1 MTNPVVGVMMMMIMK
16 TIKKDKQMSKAEQI
30 NKAWSQHY
38 DRQKWIEGMGLQ
50 EYDIWYNILGAPPD
64 DVMSIHIGDIKTYRS
79 RDVLKDYAI

>member
-1 MTNPVVGVMMMMIMK
+1 MGVIFYSLDLK
-16 TIKKDKQMSKAEQI
+16 GVNMSKAEQI

>member
-1 MTNPVVGVMMMMIMK
+1 MGVIFYSLDLK
-16 TIKKDKQMSKAEQI
+16 GVNMSKAEQI

-79 RDVLKDYAI
+79 RDVRKDYAI

>member
-1 MTNPVVGVMMMMIMK
+1 
-16 TIKKDKQMSKAEQI
+16 MSKAEQI

-64 DVMSIHIGDIKTYRS
+64 YIMSIHIGDIKTYRS
-79 RDVLKDYAI
+79 RDVLKDYTI

>member
-1 MTNPVVGVMMMMIMK
+1 MGVIFYLLDLK
-16 TIKKDKQMSKAEQI
+16 GVNMSKAEQI